1 VILALLLGLVLIGA
15 AVALTMR
22 ALAMPRMAAATRV
35 GEIKAYGFGGE
46 VEVETDERGTA
57 LDRAAASV
65 GQTVARHS
73 RHFKEADIR
82 QELMRAGMY
91 TTSPNTFLGY
101 RVLSSLTLPLAMV
114 WMLGAAGSAGGL
126 VVLGAIFGA
135 FTGWSLPTSVVH
147 RRAQRRMERV
157 EEDLPELID
166 LLVVTVEAGLGFN
179 GSLRVAAERFHGP
192 LRDELRLTLQEQRLG
207 LPTSTAL
214 TNLLDR
220 CETPSMRSFV
230 RSVLQGENLGVSIG
244 QIMRNL
250 GVEMRKRRRQYAE
263 ERAQKAPVKMLFPL
277 IFLLLPALFIV
288 LLFPALYT
296 FLQTFGG

>member
-1 VILALLLGLVLIGA
+1 MILALLLGLVLIGA

-126 VVLGAIFGA
+126 VVLGAIFGV

>member
-1 VILALLLGLVLIGA
+1 VTLALLLGLVLIGA

-22 ALAMPRMAAATRV
+22 ALAMPRIAAATRV

-46 VEVETDERGTA
+46 AEDETDERGTA
-57 LDRAAASV
+57 LDRAAGSV
-65 GQTVARHS
+65 GQAVARHS

-101 RVLSSLTLPLAMV
+101 RVLSSITLPLAMV
-114 WMLGAAGSAGGL
+114 WMIGAAGSAGGL
-126 VVLGAIFGA
+126 VVLGGIFGV

-214 TNLLDR
+214 TNLLER

-230 RSVLQGENLGVSIG
+230 RSVLQGETLGVSIG

-250 GVEMRKRRRQYAE
+250 GIEMRKRRRQYAE

>member
-1 VILALLLGLVLIGA
+1 VILALVSGLALIGA
-15 AVALTMR
+15 AVALTLR
-22 ALAMPRMAAATRV
+22 AVAIPRMAAATRV

-46 VEVETDERGTA
+46 PDADADERGSA
-57 LDRAAASV
+57 IDRAASAV
-65 GQTVARHS
+65 GQAVARHS
-73 RHFKEADIR
+73 RRFKEEDVR
-82 QELMRAGMY
+82 HHLVRAGMY

-101 RVLSSLTLPLAMV
+101 RVLSSIALPTAMV
-114 WMLGAAGSAGGL
+114 WMLGAIGSQGGL
-126 VVLGAIFGA
+126 VIVGGILGA
-135 FTGWSLPTSVVH
+135 FTGWSLPMSVVR
-147 RRAQRRMERV
+147 RRAQQRMERV
-157 EEDLPELID
+157 EVDLPELID
-166 LLVVTVEAGLGFN
+166 LLVVTVEAGLGFS
-179 GSLRVAAERFHGP
+179 GSLRVAADRFHGP

-207 LPTSTAL
+207 LPTNTAL
-214 TNLLDR
+214 THLLER

-230 RSVLQGENLGVSIG
+230 RSVLQGETLGVSIG
-244 QIMRNL
+244 HIMRNL

>member
-1 VILALLLGLVLIGA
+1 MILALLLGLVLIGA

-46 VEVETDERGTA
+46 IEVETDERGTA

-73 RHFKEADIR
+73 RHFKETDIR

-101 RVLSSLTLPLAMV
+101 RVLSSITLPFAMV
-114 WMLGAAGSAGGL
+114 WMLTAAGSGGGL
-126 VVLGAIFGA
+126 VVLGAIFGV
-135 FTGWSLPTSVVH
+135 FTGWSLPMSVVH

-207 LPTSTAL
+207 LPTSAAL
-214 TNLLDR
+214 TNLLER

-250 GVEMRKRRRQYAE
+250 GIEMRKRRRQYAE

>member
-1 VILALLLGLVLIGA
+1 MILALLLGLVLIGA

-114 WMLGAAGSAGGL
+114 WMLGAAGSAAGL
-126 VVLGAIFGA
+126 VVLGAIFGV

-157 EEDLPELID
+157 EDDLPELID

>member
-1 VILALLLGLVLIGA
+1 MILALLLGVVLIGA

-22 ALAMPRMAAATRV
+22 ALAMPRIAAATRV
-35 GEIKAYGFGGE
+35 GEIKAYGFGGDA
-46 VEVETDERGTA
+46 EVETDERGTA

-126 VVLGAIFGA
+126 VVLGGIFGV
-135 FTGWSLPTSVVH
+135 FTGWSLPMSVVH
-147 RRAQRRMERV
+147 RRAQSRMERV

-207 LPTSTAL
+207 LPTNIAL
-214 TNLLDR
+214 TNLLER

-230 RSVLQGENLGVSIG
+230 RSVLQGETLGVSIG

-250 GVEMRKRRRQYAE
+250 GIEMRKRRRQYAE

>member
-126 VVLGAIFGA
+126 VVLGAIFGV

>member
-1 VILALLLGLVLIGA
+1 VILALLVGLVLIGA
-15 AVALTMR
+15 AAALTIR
-22 ALAMPRMAAATRV
+22 ALSMPRMAAAARV

-46 VEVETDERGTA
+46 TEVETDERGTA

-91 TTSPNTFLGY
+91 TISPNTFLGY
-101 RVLSSLTLPLAMV
+101 RVLSSITLPFAMV
-114 WMLGAAGSAGGL
+114 WLLTAAGSGGGL
-126 VVLGAIFGA
+126 VVLGAIFGV

>member
-1 VILALLLGLVLIGA
+1 VTLALLLGLVLIGA
-15 AVALTMR
+15 AAALTMR
-22 ALAMPRMAAATRV
+22 ALAMPRIAAATRV

-46 VEVETDERGTA
+46 AEAETDERGTA
-57 LDRAAASV
+57 LDRAADSV

-101 RVLSSLTLPLAMV
+101 RVLSSMTLPLAMV
-114 WMLGAAGSAGGL
+114 WMIGAAGSAAGL
-126 VVLGAIFGA
+126 VVLGGIFGV

-207 LPTSTAL
+207 LPTNTAL

-230 RSVLQGENLGVSIG
+230 RSILQGETLGVSIG

-250 GVEMRKRRRQYAE
+250 GIEMRKRRRQYAE

>member
-1 VILALLLGLVLIGA
+1 MILALLLGLVLIGA

-114 WMLGAAGSAGGL
+114 WMLGAAGSAAGL
-126 VVLGAIFGA
+126 VVLGAIFGV

>member
-1 VILALLLGLVLIGA
+1 VILALLVGLVLIGA
-15 AVALTMR
+15 AAALTMR
-22 ALAMPRMAAATRV
+22 ALSMPRIAAAARV

-46 VEVETDERGTA
+46 IEVETDERGTA

-101 RVLSSLTLPLAMV
+101 RVLSSMTLPLAMV
-114 WMLGAAGSAGGL
+114 WLLTASGSGGGL
-126 VVLGAIFGA
+126 VVLGAIFGV

-207 LPTSTAL
+207 LPTNAAL
-214 TNLLDR
+214 TNLLER

-250 GVEMRKRRRQYAE
+250 GIEMRKRRRQYAE